1 MASQSL
7 KLIAKYPSITC
18 LISEK
23 SLNKMFLLFE
33 NEEVDANIKLILS
46 EFFIAV
52 SALIIYRKHFL

>member
-7 KLIAKYPSITC
+7 KLITKYPSITC

-23 SLNKMFLLFE
+23 SLTKMFLLFE
-33 NEEVDANIKLILS
+33 NEELDANIKLVLS

-52 SALIIYRKHFL
+52 SALIIYRKLFL

>member
-7 KLIAKYPSITC
+7 KLISKYPSIIC

-33 NEEVDANIKLILS
+33 SDDVDANIKLILS
-46 EFFIAV
+46 EFFVAV
-52 SALIIYRKHFL
+52 SALIIYRKLFL